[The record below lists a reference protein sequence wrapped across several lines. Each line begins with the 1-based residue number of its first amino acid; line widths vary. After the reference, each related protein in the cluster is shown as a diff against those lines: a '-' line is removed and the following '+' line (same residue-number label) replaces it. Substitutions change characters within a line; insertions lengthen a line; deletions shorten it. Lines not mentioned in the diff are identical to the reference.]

1 MRNWKEKAESAYRS
15 IKNQLAQNGEARLV
29 CNGKDYRMY
38 QNGMSGLFPGIEVT
52 ELQPDMQED
61 FVLMAERV
69 EELESWIAGLCE
81 EEARQPV
88 QFLHCF
94 KFPTENGEEW
104 ASKISSLPEIARTI
118 GCRDFNETD
127 HHRVYAVI
135 CGIPIEIHW
144 EDRSRNLCIDFGEF
158 GNYEYPDH

>member
-1 MRNWKEKAESAYRS
+1 MLKKVESVYRS
-15 IKNQLAQNGEARLV
+15 IKNQLALDGEARLV

-69 EELESWIAGLCE
+69 EDLESWIAGLCE

-104 ASKISSLPEIARTI
+104 ASEISSLPEIARTI
-118 GCRDFNETD
+118 GCSDFNETSD
-127 HHRVYAVI
+127 HRVFAVVE
-135 CGIPIEIHW
+135 GIPEEIEWTSDH
-144 EDRSRNLCIDFGEF
+144 RHLCIDFGEF
-158 GNYEYPDH
+158 GSYEYPDH